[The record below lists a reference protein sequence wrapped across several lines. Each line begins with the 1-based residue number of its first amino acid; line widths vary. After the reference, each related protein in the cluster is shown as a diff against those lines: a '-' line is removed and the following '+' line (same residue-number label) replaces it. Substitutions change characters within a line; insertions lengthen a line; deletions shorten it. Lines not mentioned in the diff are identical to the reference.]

1 MRVPSTFGAV
11 AAAAALVL
19 ACSPAPAASQANGNE
34 APLRVFF
41 DCQGPSCDRQFYF
54 TEIDW
59 VTWVTQQE
67 DADVHVIIASISNA
81 SGGREYDIRFIGQA
95 DLDGIEDAL
104 VFRSLG
110 TDVEQER
117 LDGITEVLEIGLA
130 RLAIFNGQQNVV
142 EVQGVARQGVDPTER
157 VVSEEEVEDPW
168 NLWFFRLGGNVQL
181 EGEDLQNSREVNGF
195 FSADRVTPE
204 WIFGFNFRFGSD
216 YVRFERDD
224 GTVFENTQNDYSTSL
239 EIVKAIADH
248 WSLGLTGST
257 GQQPRFNQDFRWEVF
272 PGIEYSYFPYV
283 EATRRALTA
292 FYSIGPSFR
301 DYEEETIY
309 GETSETRLE
318 HLLRFEFSQRQ
329 PWGNA
334 SVNLQGEQF
343 LHDTDLYNV
352 SLGGRIDVRLF
363 RGLNMDVSGNYS
375 FGDNQIFIA
384 AGGQT
389 DEEIF
394 LRLQQRQTNEQ
405 YRIRVGFNFQF
416 GSIFNNIV
424 NNRFDGRT
432 GFGGFGG
439 FGR

>member
-1 MRVPSTFGAV
+1 MRGPSLLGGV
-11 AAAAALVL
+11 LAAALMLPAVL
-19 ACSPAPAASQANGNE
+19 ALPADAQQNS

-41 DCQGPSCDRQFYF
+41 DCNGPSCDEQFYR

-67 DADVHVIIASISNA
+67 DADVHLIIASISNA
-81 SGGREYDIRFIGQA
+81 SGGREYDIRFIGQY
-95 DLDGIEDAL
+95 DLEGVTDEL

-117 LDGITEVLEIGLA
+117 LDGITEVLEVGFA
-130 RLAIFNGQQNVV
+130 RLAILNGLQNVV
-142 EVQGVARQGVDPTER
+142 EITGVERAGVDPTER
-157 VVSEEEVEDPW
+157 VVSSEEVDDPW
-168 NLWFFRLGGNVQL
+168 NLWFFRLGGNVEL
-181 EGEDLQNSREVNGF
+181 NGEDLQSQREINGS

-204 WIFGFNFRFGSD
+204 WIFGFDFRYGSNFRRIERSDGSI
-216 YVRFERDD
+216 
-224 GTVFENTQNDYSTSL
+224 FENTLTDYTASV

-248 WSLGLTGST
+248 WSFGVTGSA
-257 GQQPRFNQDFRWEVF
+257 GQQPRFNQDFRWEVL

-292 FYSIGPSFR
+292 FYQIGPAYRS
-301 DYEEETIY
+301 YEEETIF
-309 GETSETRLE
+309 GETEETRFE

-334 SVNLQGEQF
+334 SLSLQGEQF
-343 LHDTDLYNV
+343 LHDPELYNI
-352 SLGGRIDVRLF
+352 SLFGRVDVRLF

-375 FGDNQIFIA
+375 FGDNQIFLA
-384 AGGQT
+384 AGGQS
-389 DEEIF
+389 DEEIL
-394 LRLQQRQTNEQ
+394 LRLRQRQTNEQ

-424 NNRFDGRT
+424 NNRFDGRR
-432 GFGGFGG
+432 GGFGG
-439 FGR
+439 GE